1 MYRFRYLDTQNL
13 ASRTMD
19 ELTAMLSVAY
29 GDLAGLEEYCLDR
42 VRILIGIR
50 NITEEISGR
59 TWKVRNPVP
68 PTLGR

>member
-19 ELTAMLSVAY
+19 ELTAMLSIAY
-29 GDLAGLEEYCLDR
+29 GDLGGLEEHGLDR

-59 TWKVRNPVP
+59 TWKVHNPEP